1 MKFYLVDIKSI
12 SSDLPR
18 SQFNSADI
26 DDLAEAILTS
36 DGLIRPLVLK
46 QQGID
51 KYTVVEGHLE
61 YYAAVRAKEKNA
73 RQAEMVNAFVIPDKI
88 EDAVKK
94 QAQLF
99 NHSSDGRDSATQTL
113 DDRGKSTPST
123 VIAGANISSSN
134 DTRMTNLELRLE
146 QRFNEIQSS
155 LTEQI
160 RQLNDRVKELEAKS
174 SKPENP
180 LQLINTL
187 TEADLVRR
195 LKSSRISKAEQIAKA
210 IVTAR
215 NKQTQKQFVHYRS
228 IVDALK
234 GKKLLSDT
242 TLINIIDVWSKG

>member
-1 MKFYLVDIKSI
+1 MEFYLVDIKSI

-26 DDLAEAILTS
+26 DDLAEAILAS
-36 DGLIRPLVLK
+36 EGLIRPLVLK

-51 KYTVVEGHLE
+51 KYTVVESHLE

-113 DDRGKSTPST
+113 DDRGKLTSST
-123 VIAGANISSSN
+123 VVSEANISSSN
-134 DTRMTNLELRLE
+134 HTRMTNLELRLE

-160 RQLNDRVKELEAKS
+160 RQLNERVKELEAKS

-215 NKQTQKQFVHYRS
+215 NKQTQKQFVDYRS